1 MLSWWAF
8 NSLVSKGSI
17 PFLLQRWNSVGF
29 ASFTRWLWCR
39 GCRALCCQGLTSTA
53 RGKAVACC
61 AMGAVRGCGGD
72 GGWEQWFPPFFNNC
86 LQQSCYKAA
95 RLAWCRVSFCLPLNL
110 PFNETEIKISQLCIH
125 DEMKPMQKSSPR
137 SSRVGFF
144 ILFYFF
150 QNNNTFFWIIIMS
163 NLICEGLRG
172 KKQFIF
178 QSPTLWMQK
187 ISWDLL
193 NSKEM
198 WYSFN
203 FLFTFYDQTWS
214 LSED

>member
-1 MLSWWAF
+1 MTWFGLCSVCTVCSNPWIVIFGGWRRCVAQPQQGRSSVTLPFAAWVQMLSWWAF

-29 ASFTRWLWCR
+29 ASFTHWLWCR

-95 RLAWCRVSFCLPLNL
+95 RLAWCKECLSVFP
-110 PFNETEIKISQLCIH
+110 
-125 DEMKPMQKSSPR
+125 
-137 SSRVGFF
+137 
-144 ILFYFF
+144 
-150 QNNNTFFWIIIMS
+150 
-163 NLICEGLRG
+163 LICPLMR
-172 KKQFIF
+172 
-178 QSPTLWMQK
+178 QK
-187 ISWDLL
+187 
-193 NSKEM
+193 
-198 WYSFN
+198 
-203 FLFTFYDQTWS
+203 
-214 LSED
+214 